1 MSYCL
6 GICFC
11 SVFRLPQMETYVTD
25 VCEENFKELKFMPTI
40 SVAMRLTILAENQ
53 ISLNEA

>member
-1 MSYCL
+1 
-6 GICFC
+6 
-11 SVFRLPQMETYVTD
+11 METYVTD